1 MVVLPATPTILLAA
15 STTALTASPTCT
27 TAIPDKNG
35 YVPPDSCNANYGFYP
50 RWEDNVAFAIAFGL
64 ATAAHLAQ
72 SIILKKPFC
81 WVIIMGALWECICFV
96 LRALGA
102 KDQQES
108 IYVTLSTL
116 LFLLAPLWINAF
128 GYMVVA
134 RLIYFL
140 QPERKAAGI
149 PARWLAKGFVTADV
163 ICFIIQAAGG
173 AMMADQHNTDTA
185 KTGRNI
191 YMVGVGIQLAFVMIF
206 LIVTVFF
213 HRDLLRNMRIG
224 KIKTRDCW
232 TGALVWVIYIVL
244 ILIIER
250 IIFRLIEFSQGVS
263 SSNAILRHEAFQLYL
278 DALPMLLA
286 IASLNIVHPGM
297 VLKGP
302 ESSFPSSKIRWWRG
316 RSAAFEPLA
325 LQSLER
331 QPLN

>member
-1 MVVLPATPTILLAA
+1 
-15 STTALTASPTCT
+15 
-27 TAIPDKNG
+27 
-35 YVPPDSCNANYGFYP
+35 
-50 RWEDNVAFAIAFGL
+50 
-64 ATAAHLAQ
+64 
-72 SIILKKPFC
+72 
-81 WVIIMGALWECICFV
+81 
-96 LRALGA
+96 
-102 KDQQES
+102 
-108 IYVTLSTL
+108 
-116 LFLLAPLWINAF
+116 
-128 GYMVVA
+128 MVVA

-244 ILIIER
+244 ILIIVC
-250 IIFRLIEFSQGVS
+250 LS
-263 SSNAILRHEAFQLYL
+263 
-278 DALPMLLA
+278 LLA
-286 IASLNIVHPGM
+286 IKHVTKPQN
-297 VLKGP
+297 
-302 ESSFPSSKIRWWRG
+302 
-316 RSAAFEPLA
+316 
-325 LQSLER
+325 
-331 QPLN
+331 